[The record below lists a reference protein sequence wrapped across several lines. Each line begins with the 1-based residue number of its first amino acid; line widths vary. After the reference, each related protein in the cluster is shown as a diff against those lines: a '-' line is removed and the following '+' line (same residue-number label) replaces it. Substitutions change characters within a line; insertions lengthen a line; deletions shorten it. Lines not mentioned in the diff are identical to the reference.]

1 MLVCNYNNRLPC
13 SHSLYAVSKTGGSI
27 PRYRR
32 CEVVNTIPEV
42 QLLQE
47 ENLSSLTQLVRQ
59 KNSARTA
66 LAELNSV
73 LASLSTTAQGFP
85 LPVTLGCVNMLRNL
99 NSRWKSN
106 EPAVLVEGNILF
118 QLYSNSATFTE
129 PF

>member
-1 MLVCNYNNRLPC
+1 METPTRYIIT
-13 SHSLYAVSKTGGSI
+13 SKSGAFTVSGDYSSCTCWFATITTVFHVLIPSTLCPTGGSI

-32 CEVVNTIPEV
+32 CEVFNTIPEV

-85 LPVTLGCVNMLRNL
+85 LPVMLGCVNMLRNL
-99 NSRWKSN
+99 NSR
-106 EPAVLVEGNILF
+106 
-118 QLYSNSATFTE
+118 
-129 PF
+129 

>member
-1 MLVCNYNNRLPC
+1 MR
-13 SHSLYAVSKTGGSI
+13 SSQHHSRSAAATGGKPVITYAASQ
-27 PRYRR
+27 
-32 CEVVNTIPEV
+32 T
-42 QLLQE
+42 
-47 ENLSSLTQLVRQ
+47 

-73 LASLSTTAQGFP
+73 LASRSTTAQGFP

-129 PF
+129 HFHGNKA